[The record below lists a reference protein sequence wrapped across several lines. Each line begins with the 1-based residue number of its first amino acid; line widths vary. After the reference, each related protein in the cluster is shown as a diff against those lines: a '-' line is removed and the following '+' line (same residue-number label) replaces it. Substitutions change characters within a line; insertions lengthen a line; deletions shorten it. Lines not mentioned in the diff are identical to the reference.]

1 MTKRRPFQLREI
13 KVREVPPGDAEMLSP
28 TVDTGVSK
36 SKAVVLE
43 IDLERIKPDFIQPRR
58 VLPSDLHSALRQGE
72 ITCRKAIEELLG
84 RRESDNV
91 AKLILEGTEDASGLL
106 DLAESIG
113 EVGLRQPTNVY
124 EGADLDHPTGISY
137 RIGEGERRY
146 WAHWLLVLGGQ
157 DEFTKIRCVVEKV
170 VPDDMKVRVR
180 QLAENAVRQDLPAI
194 ARARAILGL
203 KTGLARGE
211 GIEVSPD
218 ASLQELGDAIT
229 KARYRGSATRVAEAT
244 DEVSEAE
251 EGLATRVA
259 EVPDAEGVAGVP
271 DSHELDNMV
280 GQTLRRFTGKAVSGQ
295 MVRNYL
301 ALLRLPQP
309 VRELADAAGLREF
322 RLRPV
327 VSLDDPDQQLRMVE
341 RTVEEGL
348 SGRQVDELVKEAKAH
363 PEQARKVVE
372 KTKVKGLTPQGLKR
386 RTRSTIS
393 YIEKQME
400 TMGGVS
406 CFLAELSTV
415 EEYGEAL
422 DGMVRLR
429 DLLTQILEEIDA
441 PEYLPGSR
449 KRSQYEKGG

>member
-1 MTKRRPFQLREI
+1 MTKRRALELREI
-13 KVREVPPGDAEMLSP
+13 KPREVPPGDAAMLSS

-58 VLPSDLHSALRQGE
+58 VLPSGLHNTLRQGE
-72 ITCRKAIEELLG
+72 ITCRKAIEELL
-84 RRESDNV
+84 RRPESDNV
-91 AKLILEGTEDASGLL
+91 AKLILEGSEDTSGLL

-113 EVGLRQPTNVY
+113 EVGLRQPVNVY
-124 EGADLDHPTGISY
+124 EIADLDHPTGISY

-157 DEFTKIRCVVEKV
+157 DEFTKIRCVVEKA

-194 ARARAILGL
+194 ARARVILGL
-203 KTGLARGE
+203 KIGLARGE

-218 ASLQELGDAIT
+218 ASLEELGDAIT

-244 DEVSEAE
+244 DEVSEAG

-259 EVPDAEGVAGVP
+259 EVPDAEGVAVVP
-271 DSHELDNMV
+271 DSHELDNIV
-280 GQTLRRFTGKAVSGQ
+280 GQTLRRFTGRTVSGQ

-309 VRELADAAGLREF
+309 VQELADAAGPREF
-322 RLRPV
+322 RIRPV
-327 VSLDDPDQQLRMVE
+327 VRLGDPDHQLRMVQ
-341 RTVEEGL
+341 RIVGEGL

-363 PEQARKVVE
+363 PEQARKMVE
-372 KTKVKGLTPQGLKR
+372 KVGVKGFTPQGLKR
-386 RTRSTIS
+386 RVRSTVA
-393 YIEKQME
+393 YFEKQME
-400 TMGGVS
+400 EMGGVS
-406 CFLAELSTV
+406 RFLAELSTI

-422 DGMVRLR
+422 AEMVKLR
-429 DLLTQILEEIDA
+429 DLLAQILEEIDA
-441 PEYLPGSR
+441 PEYAPRSR
-449 KRSQYEKGG
+449 TRSQYEEGH